1 MIFDHSFVWYANKKY
16 NNTLLLSD
24 QKDVA
29 WQTFL
34 FRDNQKI
41 ILGQN
46 HNYVFIWAFMKI
58 KKKKKKERF
67 KYKNIHICM
76 YFSFL
81 ENSNNFLF

>member
-58 KKKKKKERF
+58 KKKKKKRA
-67 KYKNIHICM
+67 
-76 YFSFL
+76 L
-81 ENSNNFLF
+81 